1 MSGRESF
8 LFSAFRIA
16 GQWAAPL
23 ALFALLAGCTSRRDE
38 FISGRA
44 LDGCNGNWPVCSTVV
59 GCLIGAQSFIEG
71 RFPSTERFAITVP
84 EPSSVYV
91 SVFLE
96 NVTAAGEYAAITW
109 WEDSCRS
116 SYREQVPGKDF
127 VGETERLGYFE
138 RKDALTGVGDHLIEV
153 MSKGEA
159 DFVIKVDVIPTR
171 LERQVTSAP
180 EPQPP

>member
-1 MSGRESF
+1 MSSREPS
-8 LFSAFRIA
+8 LFTAFRRA

-23 ALFALLAGCTSRRDE
+23 ALAAVLAGCTSRRDE

-44 LDGCNGNWPVCSTVV
+44 QDACSGGWPVCSTVV
-59 GCLIGAQSFIEG
+59 GCLIGAQSYVEG

-96 NVTAAGEYAAITW
+96 NVTAAGEYAAVTW

-127 VGETERLGYFE
+127 VDETERLGYFE
-138 RKDALTGVGDHLIEV
+138 RKDDLTGVGDHLIEV

-159 DFVIKVDVIPTR
+159 DFAIKVDVIPTR
-171 LERQVTSAP
+171 LEPQVTSAP
-180 EPQPP
+180 APRAP